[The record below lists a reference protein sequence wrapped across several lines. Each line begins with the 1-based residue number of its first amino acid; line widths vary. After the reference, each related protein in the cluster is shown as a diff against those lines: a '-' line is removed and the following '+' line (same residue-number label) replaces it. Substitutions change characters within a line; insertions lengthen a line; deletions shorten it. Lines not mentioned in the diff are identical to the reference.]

1 MLTDRQIKDIITVLN
16 LEKIKFIQNIN
27 IVVFPKK
34 QDDSFKK
41 NFIEVEKKLKRISP
55 FIDLTIGE
63 IAEIEKIKVIEHK

>member
-1 MLTDRQIKDIITVLN
+1 VLTDRQIKDIITVLN
-16 LEKIKFIQNIN
+16 LEKIKFIQNLN

-34 QDDSFKK
+34 QDDNFKK

-63 IAEIEKIKVIEHK
+63 RAEIEKIKAIEHK

>member
-16 LEKIKFIQNIN
+16 LEKIKFIQNLN

-34 QDDSFKK
+34 QDDNFKK

-63 IAEIEKIKVIEHK
+63 RAEIEKIKVIEHK

>member
-16 LEKIKFIQNIN
+16 LEKIKFIQNLN

-34 QDDSFKK
+34 QDDNFKK

-63 IAEIEKIKVIEHK
+63 RAEIEKIKAIEHK